1 MENKAQIDQII
12 EQSTTLIELGEFDK
26 AKVILEEAFKMDPSR
41 IDVIDLISDV
51 YFNLDNLEGSMKM
64 IKKSISM
71 DPENNPQKYMTFAQM
86 LSDPN
91 EAFQSYQKGIELYIK
106 QLQSTP
112 SDIGIKAQIARGYSS
127 IAELFMN
134 SKLCEEKNAEET
146 VENAL
151 KEALKYDP
159 KSIDAL
165 FQLSNLRII
174 RERDEEAETVLN
186 NIYNINKKTDEN
198 DDNFPDHDMLM
209 NISKNFAEINL
220 FEKATEILDIMIKMD
235 DEDLEGWYLLAFYHY
250 QLKNYQY
257 SMKCLK
263 RFNKIQM
270 KMKKE
275 DKTPLI
281 LEFIDAAKVL
291 LNSLN
296 STGINLTNQQNE
308 EEEETKDE
316 KENEDEEMN

>member
-12 EQSTTLIELGEFDK
+12 EQSTTLIELGEFEK
-26 AKVILEEAFKMDPSR
+26 AKLMLEEAFKMDPSR
-41 IDVIDLISDV
+41 IDVIDLVSDV
-51 YFNLDNLEGSMKM
+51 YFNLDNLEGAMKM

-106 QLQSTP
+106 QLQATP

-186 NIYNINKKTDEN
+186 NIYNIIKKTDEN
-198 DDNFPDHDMLM
+198 DDNFPDHDMLK
-209 NISKNFAEINL
+209 NISKNFAEIKL

-257 SMKCLK
+257 AMKCLK

-270 KMKKE
+270 KIKKE

-281 LEFIDAAKVL
+281 LEFIDAAKEL

-296 STGINLTNQQNE
+296 INGINLSNQQNE